1 MKIIEKKINDLIF
14 AEYNPRKLTKE
25 EHKQLKDSLSRFGMV
40 DPVIVNTNEDRK
52 NILVGGHQRVRIWEE
67 LGNETIPSVEIDLT
81 YEREK
86 ELNVRLNKNVG
97 SWDMDMMANH
107 FSVEE
112 LTDWGFKAE
121 ELFFQDDIVTDGN
134 IPDDEVPE
142 IKNSRVS
149 YGDIYQLGNHRIMC
163 GDSTSEKDVDKLMEG
178 QKADLIF
185 TDPPYGVSYK
195 GTNHEII
202 KNDEL
207 RGEPLYDL
215 LYGAFKNL
223 FKFSKE
229 NPAVYIWHASKTQM
243 IFETAIKD
251 AGFEVKEQ
259 LIWNKGMSLGRSDYH
274 WAHEP
279 CFYVRK
285 VGHNNE
291 WFGDRKN
298 KTILREGTIDFE
310 KFTKAKLLQIIYAIR
325 DESSSW
331 EIKKDS
337 VQTYQHPTQKPVD
350 LCIRALVN
358 NTEAHGIVLDLF
370 GGSGSTLIAA
380 EKLNR
385 KCYTMELDQKY
396 ASVVVER
403 WEQYTGEKAQK
414 ING

>member
-1 MKIIEKKINDLIF
+1 MKIIEKKIKDLIF

-25 EHKQLKDSLSRFGMV
+25 EHKHLKDSLSRFGIV
-40 DPVIVNTNEDRK
+40 DPIIVNTNAERE

-67 LGNETIPSVEIDLT
+67 LGNETIPAVEIDLT

-112 LTDWGFKAE
+112 LTDWGFQPE
-121 ELFFQDDIVTDGN
+121 ELFFQDDIITDGN
-134 IPDDEVPE
+134 IPDDQVPE
-142 IKNSRVS
+142 IKNARVS
-149 YGDIYQLGNHRIMC
+149 FGDIYQIGNHRIMC
-163 GDSTSEKDVDKLMEG
+163 GDSTSEKDVEKLMNG

-215 LYGAFKNL
+215 LLGAFKNL
-223 FKFSKE
+223 FKFSIE

-243 IFETAIKD
+243 VFETAIKD

-337 VQTYQHPTQKPVD
+337 VQTYQHPTPKPVD

-358 NTEAHGIVLDLF
+358 NTEAQGIVLDLF
-370 GGSGSTLIAA
+370 GGSGSTMIAA

-385 KCYTMELDQKY
+385 ISYTMELDQKY
-396 ASVVVER
+396 ASVIVER

-414 ING
+414 IND

>member
-1 MKIIEKKINDLIF
+1 MKIIEKQIKDLIF
-14 AEYNPRKLTKE
+14 AEYNPRKLTKD
-25 EHKQLKDSLSRFGMV
+25 EHQQLKDSLTRFGIV
-40 DPVIVNTNEDRK
+40 DPVIVNTNKDRE
-52 NILVGGHQRVRIWEE
+52 NILVGGHQRVRIWQE
-67 LGNETIPSVEIDLT
+67 LGNETIPAVEIDLT
-81 YEREK
+81 YERER

-107 FSVEE
+107 FEVEE
-112 LTDWGFKAE
+112 LTDWGFQPE
-121 ELFFQDDIVTDGN
+121 ELFFQDDEITDGN
-134 IPDDEVPE
+134 IPDDQVPE
-142 IKNSRVS
+142 IKNARVS
-149 YGDIYQLGNHRIMC
+149 FGDIYQIGNHRIMC
-163 GDSTSEKDVDKLMEG
+163 GDSTSEKDVEKLMDG

-202 KNDEL
+202 KNDDL

-215 LYGAFKNL
+215 LVGAFKNL
-223 FKFSKE
+223 FKFSIE

-243 IFETAIKD
+243 VFETAIKD

-310 KFTKAKLLQIIYAIR
+310 KFTKAKLLQIIYAMR

-350 LCIRALVN
+350 LCIRALIN
-358 NTEAHGIVLDLF
+358 NTESNGIVLDLF
-370 GGSGSTLIAA
+370 GGSGSTMIAA

-385 KCYTMELDQKY
+385 ISYTMELDQKY
-396 ASVVVER
+396 ASVIVER

-414 ING
+414 IND